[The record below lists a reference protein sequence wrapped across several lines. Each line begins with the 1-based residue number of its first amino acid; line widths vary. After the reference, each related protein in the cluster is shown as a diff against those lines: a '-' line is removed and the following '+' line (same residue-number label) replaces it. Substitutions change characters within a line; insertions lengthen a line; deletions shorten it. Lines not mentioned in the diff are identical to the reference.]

1 MHYYM
6 DDGSGGAW
14 WWMLP
19 AMLVFLVA
27 VGAVVWAVL
36 ATARPHTSGSAVP
49 PPMTPEEVL
58 AHRLARGEIDPAEY
72 SQRLDALR
80 QHQS

>member
-6 DDGSGGAW
+6 DDGSGSSW

-36 ATARPHTSGSAVP
+36 AATRPHGSAAP
-49 PPMTPEEVL
+49 QQIAPEEVL
-58 AHRLARGEIDPAEY
+58 AHRLQAGLGDNDNGGAVRPVSFY
-72 SQRLDALR
+72 VP
-80 QHQS
+80 